1 MAGITDPDYL
11 AWKAQQAINN
21 TTRQNQFADITE
33 YEPFDIA
40 RNNFD
45 NPPFVWPAKQYTD
58 ITGNQIKIQRGY
70 MRSLITDPR
79 WSSSANSKNR
89 RLFFQF
95 NPSVLVRSV
104 QQTVGSMNPLLQ
116 DPAQL
121 IQPVPGTATFGFELL
136 FNREREVASGM
147 SYAPGEQPSFDDMM
161 VLPNGDAA
169 IASQIGV
176 LADILVL
183 DTITGQG
190 ISKDMIDLVT
200 ARSRARADA
209 DITSREQR
217 IKALGE
223 GDDNETDIAIEQAAV
238 DDLRT
243 KLDSLSE
250 QYNLN
255 LGNQAFLNP
264 LPFRVMFSSLF
275 MVEGVATSVEV
286 QYQKFSA
293 TMIPTQCKVI
303 INMYALYLGFAA
315 KDTFLTKNLESSFVA
330 EQEAN
335 QEKTG
340 LKSLLN
346 LGVKS
351 ILYEDILYAPRAGS
365 SERKN
370 TFRLRSG
377 KVVLD
382 ESVLEKI
389 KKKEISD
396 FFVNVF
402 INFAYFPSS
411 SSLVTESALTLRG
424 QWGTNTQGVDISYK
438 LGSIFAG
445 TALAGEDWGGL
456 RCYELQDSLSNAY
469 SGTTPYLAYQLEV
482 IVSADG
488 VQSDPFLFPIVKG
501 INLLDL
507 EFGDKIPGQ
516 VFSNN
521 KSTRLTPTSGVQ

>member
-1 MAGITDPDYL
+1 MAEITDPDYL
-11 AWKAQQAINN
+11 AWKAQQALNN
-21 TTRQNQFADITE
+21 TTRRNQFADITE

-45 NPPFVWPAKQYTD
+45 NPPFTWPAKQYTD
-58 ITGNQIKIQRGY
+58 STGNQIKVQRGY
-70 MRSLITDPR
+70 MRSLVTDPR
-79 WSSSANSKNR
+79 WSTSANSKNR

-95 NPSVLVRSV
+95 NPTVLVRSV

-121 IQPVPGTATFGFELL
+121 LQPVPGTATFGFELL
-136 FNREREVASGM
+136 FNREREVASGS
-147 SYAPGEQPSFDDMM
+147 SYAPGEQPSFEDMM

-176 LADILVL
+176 LADIMVL

-200 ARSRARADA
+200 ARSRARADS
-209 DITSREQR
+209 DITTREQR

-223 GDDNETDIAIEQAAV
+223 GDDNETEIALEQSAV
-238 DDLRT
+238 DDLKT

-293 TMIPTQCKVI
+293 TMIPTQCKVV
-303 INMYALYLGFAA
+303 INMYALYLGFAS
-315 KDTFLTKNLESSFVA
+315 KDTFLTKNLESSAISEQA
-330 EQEAN
+330 EY

-351 ILYEDILYAPRAGS
+351 ISYDSILYAPSAS
-365 SERKN
+365 SIDRKT
-370 TFRLRSG
+370 TFRLSDG
-377 KVVLD
+377 QVVLD
-382 ESVLEKI
+382 ESVREKI

-402 INFAYFPSS
+402 INFAWFPSS

-424 QWGTNTQGVDISYK
+424 QWGTNIRGVDIDYQ
-438 LGSIFAG
+438 LGSNFAN
-445 TALAGEDWGGL
+445 LARQGEDVNGL
-456 RCYELQDSLSNAY
+456 RCYELQDSFSNT
-469 SGTTPYLAYQLEV
+469 SDRYLAYQIEV

-488 VQSDPFLFPIVKG
+488 VQSDPFLFPMIKG
-501 INLLDL
+501 INVDDL
-507 EFGDKIPGQ
+507 ESGDKLPSQI
-516 VFSNN
+516 FTNN
-521 KSTRLTPTSGVQ
+521 KKLGLTPTSGIR